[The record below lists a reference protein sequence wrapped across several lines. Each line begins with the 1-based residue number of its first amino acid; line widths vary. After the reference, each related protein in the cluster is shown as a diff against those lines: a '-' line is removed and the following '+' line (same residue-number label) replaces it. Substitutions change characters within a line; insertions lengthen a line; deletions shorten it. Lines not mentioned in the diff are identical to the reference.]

1 MIFSAWSENM
11 NPYLDLSEEV
21 SDALR
26 IHMPIV
32 ALEST
37 IITHGMP
44 WPQNLE
50 TAVEVEE
57 VVREEG
63 AVPATI
69 AIIGGR
75 LKVGL
80 SSNELRRLADGSLHP
95 MKASRRDIPLLVAQ
109 QGNGATTVAGTML
122 IAEMAGIH
130 LFATGGIGGVH
141 RGAEKTW
148 DVSADLEEL
157 ANSNVAV
164 VCAGAKA
171 ILDLPKTMEYLETK
185 GVPVIG
191 FGTSELPAFYT
202 LQSGIRLSQHL
213 DTPWEIASLL
223 YAKWTLGLR
232 GGVVIANPIPVQYS
246 MDTSLIDAAIQK
258 AIEESEA
265 KGLQGAQLTPYLLAR
280 IAEITGGD
288 SLEANIAL
296 VKTMRV
302 WQQGLPKSTNE
313 SDLKQGNRD
322 QHLCPQTHKEEDI

>member
-80 SSNELRRLADGSLHP
+80 SHDELRRLADGSLHP

-141 RGAEKTW
+141 RGAEKRGMFRLIWKNLRTQM
-148 DVSADLEEL
+148 SQ
-157 ANSNVAV
+157 S
-164 VCAGAKA
+164 
-171 ILDLPKTMEYLETK
+171 Y
-185 GVPVIG
+185 VPA
-191 FGTSELPAFYT
+191 P
-202 LQSGIRLSQHL
+202 RLSSIYQRQ
-213 DTPWEIASLL
+213 WSIS
-223 YAKWTLGLR
+223 R
-232 GGVVIANPIPVQYS
+232 
-246 MDTSLIDAAIQK
+246 
-258 AIEESEA
+258 
-265 KGLQGAQLTPYLLAR
+265 R
-280 IAEITGGD
+280 
-288 SLEANIAL
+288 
-296 VKTMRV
+296 
-302 WQQGLPKSTNE
+302 
-313 SDLKQGNRD
+313 
-322 QHLCPQTHKEEDI
+322 KECRS

>member
-1 MIFSAWSENM
+1 V

-21 SDALR
+21 NDALR
-26 IHMPIV
+26 VSMPIV

-50 TAVEVEE
+50 TALEVENA
-57 VVREEG
+57 VREEG
-63 AVPATI
+63 AIPATI

-80 SSNELRRLADGSLHP
+80 SHDELRRLADGSLHP
-95 MKASRRDIPLLVAQ
+95 IKASRRDLPMLVAQ
-109 QGNGATTVAGTML
+109 HGNGATTVSGTIL
-122 IAEMAGIH
+122 IAERAGIR

-157 ANSNVAV
+157 AHSNVAV

-171 ILDLPKTMEYLETK
+171 ILDVPKTMEYLETK

-191 FGTSELPAFYT
+191 FGASELPAFYT
-202 LQSGIRLSQHL
+202 PQSDIKLSQHA
-213 DTPWEIASLL
+213 DTPQEIALLL
-223 YAKWTLGLR
+223 YAKWALGLS
-232 GGVVIANPIPVQYS
+232 GGVVIANPIPAQYAMERS
-246 MDTSLIDAAIQK
+246 VIDAAIEK
-258 AIEESEA
+258 AIGESEV
-265 KGLQGAQLTPYLLAR
+265 KGLKGAELTPYLLAR
-280 IAEITGGD
+280 VAEITGGD

-296 VKTMRV
+296 VKNNAHVAARIA
-302 WQQGLPKSTNE
+302 
-313 SDLKQGNRD
+313 
-322 QHLCPQTHKEEDI
+322 KEYERTRLEAET

>member
-1 MIFSAWSENM
+1 MIFSARSENM

-21 SDALR
+21 DDALR
-26 IHMPIV
+26 MHMPIV

-50 TAVEVEE
+50 TAMEVEK

-95 MKASRRDIPLLVAQ
+95 MKASRRDIPVLVAQ

-202 LQSGIRLSQHL
+202 LHSGIRLSQHL

-223 YAKWTLGLR
+223 YAKWALGLR

-246 MDTSLIDAAIQK
+246 MDASLIDAAIQK

-265 KGLQGAQLTPYLLAR
+265 KGLQGAELTPYLLAR
-280 IAEITGGD
+280 IVEITGGD
-288 SLEANIAL
+288 ALEANIAL
-296 VKTMRV
+296 VENNARV
-302 WQQGLPKSTNE
+302 AA
-313 SDLKQGNRD
+313 RIA
-322 QHLCPQTHKEEDI
+322 KEYERIGFEVGK

>member
-1 MIFSAWSENM
+1 M
-11 NPYLDLSEEV
+11 NPYLDISEEV
-21 SDALR
+21 GDALR
-26 IHMPIV
+26 VNMPVV

-50 TAVEVEE
+50 TALEVEA

-80 SSNELRRLADGSLHP
+80 SQDELKQLADGSLHP
-95 MKASRRDIPLLVAQ
+95 VKASRRDIPMLVAQ
-109 QGNGATTVAGTML
+109 HGNGATTVAGTML
-122 IAEMAGIH
+122 VAERAGVRI
-130 LFATGGIGGVH
+130 FATGGIGGVH
-141 RGAEKTW
+141 RGADKTW

-157 ANSNVAV
+157 AHSSVAV

-185 GVPVIG
+185 GVPLIG

-202 LQSGIRLSQHL
+202 RQSGINLSQHA
-213 DTPWEIASLL
+213 DTPEEIAQILH
-223 YAKWTLGLR
+223 AKWTLGLS
-232 GGVVIANPIPVQYS
+232 GGVVIANPIPAQYA
-246 MDTSLIDAAIQK
+246 MDKSVIDAAIEK
-258 AIEESEA
+258 AVEESEITGL
-265 KGLQGAQLTPYLLAR
+265 KGAELTPYLLAR
-280 IAEITGGD
+280 VAEITGGD

-296 VKTMRV
+296 VKNNAHLAAMIA
-302 WQQGLPKSTNE
+302 KE
-313 SDLKQGNRD
+313 YNRL
-322 QHLCPQTHKEEDI
+322 QLETEV

>member
-1 MIFSAWSENM
+1 M
-11 NPYLDLSEEV
+11 NIYLDISEEV
-21 SDALR
+21 NDALR
-26 IHMPIV
+26 MNMPIV

-44 WPQNLE
+44 WPQNIE
-50 TAVEVEE
+50 TALEVEN

-69 AIIGGR
+69 AIIKGR

-80 SSNELRRLADGSLHP
+80 SHDELKCLADGSLHP
-95 MKASRRDIPLLVAQ
+95 VKASRKDIPMLVAQ
-109 QGNGATTVAGTML
+109 HGNGATTVSGTIL
-122 IAEMAGIH
+122 IAERAGIH

-141 RGAEKTW
+141 RGAERTW

-157 ANSNVAV
+157 SHSNVAV

-202 LQSGIRLSQHL
+202 HQSGIKLSQHL
-213 DTPWEIASLL
+213 DSPQEVALLL
-223 YAKWTLGLR
+223 YTKWALELN
-232 GGVVIANPIPVQYS
+232 GGVVIANPIPVQYA
-246 MDTSLIDAAIQK
+246 MDKSVIDTAIEK
-258 AIEESEA
+258 AIEESEV
-265 KGLQGAQLTPYLLAR
+265 KGFKGAELTPYLLAR
-280 IAEITGGD
+280 VAEITGGD

-296 VKTMRV
+296 VKNNARV
-302 WQQGLPKSTNE
+302 AAKIAKEYERIRFEAEQGEAPLSPHQPHEEE
-313 SDLKQGNRD
+313 SV
-322 QHLCPQTHKEEDI
+322 

>member
-1 MIFSAWSENM
+1 M
-11 NPYLDLSEEV
+11 NLYLDISEEV
-21 SDALR
+21 NDALR
-26 IHMPIV
+26 MNMPIV

-50 TAVEVEE
+50 TALEVEDA
-57 VVREEG
+57 VREEG

-80 SSNELRRLADGSLHP
+80 SYDELRCLADGSLHP
-95 MKASRRDIPLLVAQ
+95 TKASRKDIPMLIARHA
-109 QGNGATTVAGTML
+109 NGATTVSGTML
-122 IAEMAGIH
+122 IAERAGIH

-157 ANSNVAV
+157 SHSNVAV

-191 FGTSELPAFYT
+191 FGTSELPGFYT
-202 LQSGIRLSQHL
+202 PQSGIKLSQHL
-213 DTPWEIASLL
+213 DTPQEVALLL
-223 YAKWTLGLR
+223 YAKWALGLS
-232 GGVVIANPIPVQYS
+232 GGVVIANPIPVQYA
-246 MDTSLIDAAIQK
+246 MDKSEIDTAIDQ
-258 AIEESEA
+258 AIEESEV
-265 KGLQGAQLTPYLLAR
+265 KGLKGAALTPYLLAR
-280 IAEITGGD
+280 VAEITGGD

-296 VKTMRV
+296 VKNNARV
-302 WQQGLPKSTNE
+302 AAKIA
-313 SDLKQGNRD
+313 
-322 QHLCPQTHKEEDI
+322 KEYERIRFEAGKKRAAPLSPTPACEEENV

>member
-1 MIFSAWSENM
+1 VNH
-11 NPYLDLSEEV
+11 YLDISEEV
-21 SDALR
+21 ADALR
-26 IHMPIV
+26 INMPIV

-50 TAVEVEE
+50 TALEVENA
-57 VVREEG
+57 VREEG
-63 AVPATI
+63 SVPATI
-69 AIIGGR
+69 AIIDGR

-80 SSNELRRLADGSLHP
+80 SHDELMRLADGSLHP
-95 MKASRRDIPLLVAQ
+95 VKASRRDIPILIARH
-109 QGNGATTVAGTML
+109 GNGATTVSGTML
-122 IAEMAGIH
+122 IAERAGIR

-157 ANSNVAV
+157 AHSSVAV

-202 LQSGIRLSQHL
+202 RQSGIDLSQHA
-213 DTPWEIASLL
+213 DTPGEIAQLI
-223 YAKWTLGLR
+223 YVKWALGLS
-232 GGVVIANPIPVQYS
+232 GGVVIANPIPVQYAMNKS
-246 MDTSLIDAAIQK
+246 IIDAAIGK
-258 AIEESEA
+258 AIEESEM
-265 KGLQGAQLTPYLLAR
+265 KGLKGAELTPYLLAR
-280 IAEITGGD
+280 VAEVTGGD

-296 VKTMRV
+296 VKNNAYVAALIAKEYERI
-302 WQQGLPKSTNE
+302 GLE
-313 SDLKQGNRD
+313 A
-322 QHLCPQTHKEEDI
+322 EA